1 MKHFLRRLLVLNAL
15 IAIPSYCVTPLITPR
30 SQSEDSARELAG
42 WAHHVNLYDQECVY
56 GAWAFTLEY
65 MRSTKPYDVAECLF
79 GTDLIKAKHP
89 YIQIVGSQAGDRDE
103 TDWLADYFGL
113 PTDFKS
119 IVSFDP
125 RVENVILDINFYLG
139 LDEWLDGLYFRIHG
153 PICYSRWDLNMCEKV
168 IQPGTLGYRPG
179 YFNEAQNGVARSQLL
194 NSFTEFASL
203 ERTPNL
209 GDTVIFDALEFA
221 KFPNRRKS
229 LTRLSDIQ
237 AALGWNF
244 LQGYDHHFGL
254 NIRMA
259 APTGNRPKG
268 EFLFEPIVGNGHHWE
283 LGLGLTCHYLLWE
296 NECNGNSIGVYI
308 DGNVTHMFGARQTRT
323 FDLNGKPMSRYM
335 LTEKLGQPVTNL
347 FSNPTQGVTADST
360 APSAQ
365 FQNLFVPLANLTT
378 FNVNVSIGAQA
389 DITVMLNFVRNNMN
403 VDVGYN
409 YWGRSCE
416 KIKFINTCPI
426 IFNGCSSQGLFA
438 LKGDAQVYGFAA
450 LDAGLPVPVGIVPGV
465 TPIPLSATENNADI
479 HAGTNTPVGVPFDPT
494 QIQNPNIDNPEYA
507 VFDNGPDSTH
517 QIVIAPNTNGG
528 PDTQQRTS
536 NDPVFVKTTDINLEG
551 AETKGIS
558 NRLFTHISYN
568 WDDCGCWT
576 PYVGIGAFY
585 ELAHNDQKDCQDEL
599 EDDSCQSCSFSQW
612 GIWCKAGVTF

>member
-1 MKHFLRRLLVLNAL
+1 MKHFLRNILIVNAALVATC
-15 IAIPSYCVTPLITPR
+15 SGVVPLITPR

-65 MRSTKPYDVAECLF
+65 TSSTKPKNITECLF
-79 GTDLIKAKHP
+79 GSDLINASKP
-89 YIQIVGSQAGDRDE
+89 YIQINGSQVGDRDE

-113 PTDFKS
+113 PTDFQS
-119 IVSFDP
+119 RVSFNP
-125 RVENVILDINFYLG
+125 HVENVILDINFYLG

-153 PICYSRWDLNMCEKV
+153 PICYSRWDLNMCEK
-168 IQPGTLGYRPG
+168 IINPGTLDYRPG
-179 YFNEAQNGVARSQLL
+179 YFNGAQNGVARSQLL

-209 GDTVIFDALEFA
+209 GNTVVFDALQYA

-254 NIRMA
+254 NVRMA

-268 EFLFEPIVGNGHHWE
+268 LYLFEPIVGNGHHWE
-283 LGLGLTCHYLLWE
+283 LGLGLTAHYLLWE
-296 NECNGNSIGVYI
+296 NECNGNSIGFYI

-323 FDLNGKPMSRYM
+323 FDLAGKPMSRYM
-335 LTEKLGQPVTNL
+335 LTERLGKPVTNL
-347 FSNPTQGVTADST
+347 FSDPAQGSIANVT

-365 FQNLFVPLANLTT
+365 FQNLLVPLANLTT
-378 FNVNVSIGAQA
+378 INVNVSIAAQA
-389 DITVMLNFVRNNMN
+389 DLTAMLNFVFGNYNL
-403 VDVGYN
+403 DVGYN

-450 LDAGLPVPVGIVPGV
+450 LDAGLPVPVGIIPGV
-465 TPIPLSATENNADI
+465 TAIPLSATESNADI
-479 HAGTNTPVGVPFDPT
+479 HAGTNTPVGTPFDPA
-494 QIQNPNIDNPEYA
+494 QIQNPNIDNPEFA
-507 VFDNGPDSTH
+507 LFDNTDATH
-517 QIVIAPNTNGG
+517 AIVIAPNTNGG
-528 PDTQQRTS
+528 MATQQRTS
-536 NDPVFVKTTDINLEG
+536 NEPNFIKTTDINLEG

-558 NRLFTHISYN
+558 NRLFAHVSYN
-568 WDDCGCWT
+568 WDDRGCWT
-576 PYVGIGAFY
+576 PYIGFGASY
-585 ELAHNDQKDCQDEL
+585 ELAHSDEEDCRDQL
-599 EDDSCQSCSFSQW
+599 EDDACQSCSFSQW
-612 GIWCKAGVTF
+612 GVWCKAGVTF